1 VTINSKSFKHE
12 GGRNTDVCQIC
23 SVVKVRRKQKIML
36 FKVGHVTDFTAVTLE
51 IKTTNSYDVRGGL
64 LWMAVKEKG

>member
-1 VTINSKSFKHE
+1 M
-12 GGRNTDVCQIC
+12 GD
-23 SVVKVRRKQKIML
+23 VVKVRRKQKILL